1 MIFVAVQEDRATQSP
16 HAVQR
21 GHSIL
26 QMQASHGFCS
36 CIVESTMIPSHASHT
51 AELVAL
57 HRAAHQLL
65 DHPPVLHDP
74 LAIDILGADVAAAI
88 RADPQRFETERHA
101 RYLRAFVAVRARFA
115 EDQLARVRAAG
126 VGQYVVLGA
135 GLDSSAYRIPRL
147 ELPLR
152 VWEVDHP
159 ATQSWKQ
166 ERLRDAGIAVPEWL
180 TFVPI
185 DFEHQTLPEVLAAAR
200 FDSSAGALF
209 SWLGVVPYLTRSAI
223 LSTLGYVAAAT
234 QAGGGIVFDYSLAP
248 EVLTPRQRA
257 VFDALGERVRAAGE
271 PFQSSFAPAELI
283 DQLRGLGFRFAEDFS
298 TEALNARYL
307 AERTDGLRVG
317 QLAHVMWAGPTSAL

>member
-1 MIFVAVQEDRATQSP
+1 
-16 HAVQR
+16 
-21 GHSIL
+21 
-26 QMQASHGFCS
+26 
-36 CIVESTMIPSHASHT
+36 MIPSQASRT
-51 AELVAL
+51 AERVAL

-65 DHPPVLHDP
+65 DLPTVLSDP
-74 LAIDILGADVAAAI
+74 LAIDILGAEVAAAI
-88 RADPQRFETERHA
+88 RADPQRYETERHA

-115 EDQLARVRAAG
+115 EEQLSHLRGAG

-135 GLDSSAYRIPRL
+135 GLDTSAYRIPQP

-159 ATQSWKQ
+159 ATQAWKQ
-166 ERLRDAGIAVPEWL
+166 ERLRQAGITVPERV

-185 DFEHQTLPEVLAAAR
+185 DFEHQTLPEVLAAAG
-200 FDSSAGALF
+200 FDSAAGALF

-223 LSTLGYVAAAT
+223 LSTLEYVAAAT
-234 QAGGGIVFDYSLAP
+234 KTAGGVVFDYSLAA

-257 VFDALGERVRAAGE
+257 VFEALSERVRASGE

-283 DQLRGLGFRFAEDFS
+283 DQLRGLGFRFAQDFS

-317 QLAHVMWAGPTSAL
+317 QLAHVMWAGATPATR